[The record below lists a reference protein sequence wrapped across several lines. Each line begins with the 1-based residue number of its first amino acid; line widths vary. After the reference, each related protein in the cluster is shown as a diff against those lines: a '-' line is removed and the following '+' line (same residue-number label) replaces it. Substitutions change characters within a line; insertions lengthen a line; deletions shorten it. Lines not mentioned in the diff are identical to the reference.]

1 MGKPL
6 LADAPLPKT
15 KKTQLKPKSGVQL
28 MIEKPLKKP
37 ATRASTPYTHSMR
50 CAGGPE
56 YTKRAHHK
64 TAAGK
69 PYVAQAGTQALDGW
83 WGAAK
88 KSAFGVPAKHPAALN
103 ERVRETQW
111 HHWVGDGDRWVAAG
125 EVLSWVPE

>member
-1 MGKPL
+1 MDIQASRINPGVL
-6 LADAPLPKT
+6 VHTDGAPAYRT
-15 KKTQLKPKSGVQL
+15 VVDGVNHD
-28 MIEKPLKKP
+28 
-37 ATRASTPYTHSMR
+37 YVNHSMC
-50 CAGGPE
+50 CASGPE
-56 YTKRAHHK
+56 YTKRAHRK

-83 WGAAK
+83 WGATK
-88 KSAFGVPAKHPAALN
+88 KNAFGVPAKHPAALH